1 MRKNKYK
8 EIQYYLVYTINLQPF
23 SILSMILATILTLQE
38 SPDWSLQNKKTN

>member
-8 EIQYYLVYTINLQPF
+8 EIQHYLVYTVNLQPF

-38 SPDWSLQNKKTN
+38 NPDLSLQKKKTN